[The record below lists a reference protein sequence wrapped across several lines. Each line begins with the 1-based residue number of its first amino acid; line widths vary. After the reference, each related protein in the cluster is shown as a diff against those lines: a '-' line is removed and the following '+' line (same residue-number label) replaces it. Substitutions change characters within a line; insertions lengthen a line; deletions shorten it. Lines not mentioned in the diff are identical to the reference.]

1 MLSGEHRSG
10 APRIAR
16 SHSCTPQRIPAREL
30 EPTDQVTHRSAG
42 RTCLGGRVERREVK
56 SPRAFSP
63 AVRLGLHLDE
73 FIVTGERGRFHRYG
87 VLGRFRHTRP
97 ALRRREFGA
106 SGWLTGS
113 KPQGCECEGKP
124 HGTTRESRASRG
136 LRRRRQV
143 SSRPVLVVRGRT
155 AHWARTYARIHR
167 VATVSRLLP
176 VSILHRG
183 DGVSQNPE
191 RC

>member
-16 SHSCTPQRIPAREL
+16 GHSCTPRRIPTREL
-30 EPTDQVTHRSAG
+30 EPTDQVTHRAAG
-42 RTCLGGRVERREVK
+42 RTCLGGGVERGKVK
-56 SPRAFSP
+56 SPRACHP
-63 AVRLGLHLDE
+63 AVRLGLHLDQ
-73 FIVTGERGRFHRYG
+73 FIVTGERGGFHGYG
-87 VLGRFRHTRP
+87 VLGRFRHTGAAP
-97 ALRRREFGA
+97 RRGEFRA

-113 KPQGCECEGKP
+113 KHQDCECEGKP
-124 HGTTRESRASRG
+124 HGTTRESRAPWVQTG
-136 LRRRRQV
+136 RQV
-143 SSRPVLVVRGRT
+143 SRRPVFVVRGRT
-155 AHWARTYARIHR
+155 AHLARTYARIPC

-176 VSILHRG
+176 VSIVDRR

>member
-10 APRIAR
+10 ASRIAR
-16 SHSCTPQRIPAREL
+16 GHSFTPRRIPAREL
-30 EPTDQVTHRSAG
+30 EPTDQVTHRATG
-42 RTCLGGRVERREVK
+42 RTCLGGRVERRKVK
-56 SPRAFSP
+56 SPRASSP
-63 AVRLGLHLDE
+63 AVRLGLHLDQ
-73 FIVTGERGRFHRYG
+73 FIVTGERGRFYRYG

-97 ALRRREFGA
+97 ALGRREFGA
-106 SGWLTGS
+106 SRWLTGS
-113 KPQGCECEGKP
+113 KHQEWEYEGKP

-143 SSRPVLVVRGRT
+143 SRRPVFVVRGRT
-155 AHWARTYARIHR
+155 AHLARTYARIPR
-167 VATVSRLLP
+167 VATMSRLLP
-176 VSILHRG
+176 VLIVDRR